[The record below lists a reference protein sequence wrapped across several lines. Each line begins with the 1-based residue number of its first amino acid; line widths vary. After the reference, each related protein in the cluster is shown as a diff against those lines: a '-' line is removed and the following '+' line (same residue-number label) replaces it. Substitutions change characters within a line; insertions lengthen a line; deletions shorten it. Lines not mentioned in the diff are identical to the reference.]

1 MSGDANTI
9 SSLAS
14 DWVIR
19 KELPDWGT
27 ADQTELDRWL
37 AESVRHRVAF
47 LRAADVWERANRLRA
62 LNRPAQQRFSFLR
75 DRKPRPILL
84 RSAAALGLTLI
95 TGVSAMNWLNR
106 SQETVYTTAVGGHE
120 TVPLADGSQVELNT
134 NTVVRVSESSASR
147 VAKLDRGEAYFNI
160 RHDAKRPF
168 FVYAAGHR
176 IVDLGTKFEVRDE
189 GGTLKVTLLEGS
201 ARLESSKPWAPAHS
215 VVLKPGDVAFA
226 SVDALRVV
234 REREKALTNALGWRR
249 GVIVFEHTA
258 LEDAVAELN
267 RYNNRQ
273 IVIADASVA
282 RMKIDATLPV
292 NGVDAIVRVAEDV
305 FGVHASR
312 RPDGTIVIS
321 R

>member
-1 MSGDANTI
+1 MSEHAHST
-9 SSLAS
+9 STVAS

-19 KELPDWGT
+19 KELPDWT
-27 ADQTELDRWL
+27 AADQADLDHWL
-37 AESVRHRVAF
+37 AESMHHRVAF
-47 LRAADVWERANRLRA
+47 LRAADVWDRANRLRA
-62 LNRPAQQRFSFLR
+62 LNRPAYRRFSFLR
-75 DRKPRPILL
+75 DRLTFPLLL
-84 RSAAALGLTLI
+84 RSAAAACLAIAAGIGAL
-95 TGVSAMNWLNR
+95 NWLGR
-106 SQETVYTTAVGGHE
+106 PQEAVYATAIGGHE

-134 NTVVRVSESSASR
+134 NTVLRVSESASQR
-147 VAKLDRGEAYFNI
+147 VAKLERGEAYFNI

-189 GGTLKVTLLEGS
+189 DGRLKVTLLEGS
-201 ARLESSKPWAPAHS
+201 ARLESSQAWAPAHS

-226 SVDALRVV
+226 SVQSLRVV
-234 REREKALTNALGWRR
+234 REREKSLTNSLGWRR
-249 GVIVFEHTA
+249 GVIVFEHTT
-258 LEDAVAELN
+258 LQDAVAELN
-267 RYNNRQ
+267 RYNHRQ
-273 IVIADASVA
+273 IIIADAGVG

-305 FGVHASR
+305 FGVHASS